1 MDRMENYD
9 VEVKVV
15 DRMEYYGVELKVMEE
30 GNMASYVYGQV

>member
-15 DRMEYYGVELKVMEE
+15 DRIEYYGVELKVMEE

>member
-30 GNMASYVYGQV
+30 GNMASYVYGLV

>member
-15 DRMEYYGVELKVMEE
+15 DRKEYYGVELKVMEE